1 MWWGVAGRCIYWTK
15 DWGDGKKAWG
25 TKVQRVNLATAM
37 GEGVGGTGRELIV
50 LYYIHSFKIIG
61 NGRLIILLTKRDEK
75 LSNVINDKW

>member
-1 MWWGVAGRCIYWTK
+1 
-15 DWGDGKKAWG
+15 
-25 TKVQRVNLATAM
+25 M

-75 LSNVINDKW
+75 LSNVINDK